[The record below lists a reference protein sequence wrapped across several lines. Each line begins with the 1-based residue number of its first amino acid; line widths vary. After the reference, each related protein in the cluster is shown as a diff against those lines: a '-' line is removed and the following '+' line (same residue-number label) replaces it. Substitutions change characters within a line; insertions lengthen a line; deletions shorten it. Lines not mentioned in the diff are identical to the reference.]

1 MRRRQWH
8 NAVKSYNAARNFV
21 SAINKEAAMNFD
33 ITRTLRT
40 PHSERFLLSEE
51 GADFAALDIHFL
63 VDGRVNATLTLFET
77 AKVSEQ
83 DLPSLLSEL
92 DDRLLPDVSVADSNL
107 IFTVVRGTVIGAF
120 TAGA

>member
-1 MRRRQWH
+1 M
-8 NAVKSYNAARNFV
+8 
-21 SAINKEAAMNFD
+21 IFD

-40 PHSERFLLSEE
+40 PHSERFLLSDE
-51 GADFAALDIHFL
+51 GTDFAALDIHFL
-63 VDGRVNATLTLFET
+63 VDGRVNATLTLFEN

-83 DLPSLLSEL
+83 DLPSLLSEI